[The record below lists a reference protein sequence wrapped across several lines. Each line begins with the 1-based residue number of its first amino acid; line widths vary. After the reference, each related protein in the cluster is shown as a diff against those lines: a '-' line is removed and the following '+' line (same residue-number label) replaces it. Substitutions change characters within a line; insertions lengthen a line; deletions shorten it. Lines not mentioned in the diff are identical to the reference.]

1 MVVFTAQCAVS
12 GRFPQ
17 PLPQVA
23 CSCAAFTATGS
34 LSTQAHAGTNRCFCC
49 MSGMLR
55 TSACA
60 ADHGAAPADTR
71 HLIKNGAPGA
81 AASGQGLAGPDPGL
95 TADASAGQPV
105 AATHRLLQA
114 PGQVPARAASQRAA
128 CPAVFALRAPDW
140 FRGPCCVCMH
150 HRRSGTVQDCFLAYG
165 GVWVTQLSLCR
176 ARLPR
181 ALHAVRLQVSAT
193 CARE

>member
-1 MVVFTAQCAVS
+1 VRSEWTLSSAFAPSCMQLRGCHCDRQHEHAST
-12 GRFPQ
+12 RRHQ
-17 PLPQVA
+17 PLLVLHL
-23 CSCAAFTATGS
+23 G
-34 LSTQAHAGTNRCFCC
+34 H
-49 MSGMLR
+49 LR
-55 TSACA
+55 TAACA
-60 ADHGAAPADTR
+60 ADHVPAPADTR

-128 CPAVFALRAPDW
+128 CPAVFALRAPDC
-140 FRGPCCVCMH
+140 FRGRCCACIH
-150 HRRSGTVQDCFLAYG
+150 HRRSGTVQNCFLAYG

-181 ALHAVRLQVSAT
+181 ALHAVRLQVRAT
-193 CARE
+193 CAREKI